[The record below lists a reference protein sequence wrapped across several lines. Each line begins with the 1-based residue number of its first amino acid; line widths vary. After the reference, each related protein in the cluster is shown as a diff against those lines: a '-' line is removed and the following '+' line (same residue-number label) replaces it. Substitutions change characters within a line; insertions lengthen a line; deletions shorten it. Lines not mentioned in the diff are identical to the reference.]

1 MNETI
6 DIKERRQA
14 VTRLTSG
21 EAGPVPVTIRWF
33 DGSEDKHEL
42 DIHPFARLI
51 PVIVAGDLDRLIEDI
66 EANGVLEPLTMYEG
80 QVLDGRNRLAV
91 ASALDVPVEVK
102 DFEGNAA
109 AAKAFVWSANAA
121 RRHLSVPQVLLAA
134 HRFGFVAAA
143 KTEAALREP
152 RPDGSM
158 PPGAAKWANIA
169 VKRIGGSVRPATLE
183 RFDQAQVTDAPDT
196 VRRIDVGEIRR
207 VDSAVKEA
215 VAERSIMTGRPIEV
229 PPPVPRTP
237 FDRLG
242 CARSDVL
249 AAERAVMAG
258 DRGTMNRDQF
268 AIRAREIQ
276 GALIRI
282 QNIYRYGSDAN
293 REW

>member
-1 MNETI
+1 MNDI
-6 DIKERRQA
+6 DLKERRKA
-14 VTRLTSG
+14 VTYLTSG
-21 EAGPVPVTIRWF
+21 EAGAVPVTIRWS
-33 DGSEDKHEL
+33 DGTEDKHDL
-42 DIHPFARLI
+42 DIHPYAKLI
-51 PVIVAGDLDRLIEDI
+51 PLIVAGDLDRLIDDI
-66 EANGVLEPLTMYEG
+66 DANGVIEPLTLYNGE
-80 QVLDGRNRLAV
+80 VLDGRNRLAV
-91 ASALDVPVEVK
+91 ASVLGVPVEVK
-102 DFEGNAA
+102 DFEGDDA
-109 AAKAFVWSANAA
+109 AAKSFVWSTNAA
-121 RRHLSVPQVLLAA
+121 RRHLSVPQILLAA

-143 KTEAALREP
+143 KDEASHREP

-158 PPGAAKWANIA
+158 PPGAARWANIA

-196 VRRIDVGEIRR
+196 MHRIDVGEIRR
-207 VDSAVKEA
+207 VDKAVQEA
-215 VAERSIMTGRPIEV
+215 VAERSIITGRLIDV

-249 AAERAVMAG
+249 AAERAIKSG

-282 QNIYRYGSDAN
+282 QQIYRFGQDAN
-293 REW
+293 KEW

>member
-1 MNETI
+1 MNET
-6 DIKERRQA
+6 DTRERRKA
-14 VTRLTSG
+14 VTYLTSG
-21 EAGPVPVTIRWF
+21 ETGPVPVTIRHP

-42 DIHPFARLI
+42 EIHEFAKLI

-66 EANGVLEPLTMYEG
+66 DAHGILEPLTLFEG
-80 QVLDGRNRLAV
+80 KVLDGRNRLAV
-91 ASALDVPVEVK
+91 ASVLGLPVQVK
-102 DFEGNAA
+102 EFDGDEA
-109 AAKAFVWSANAA
+109 AAKSFVWSSNAA

-134 HRFGFVAAA
+134 HRFGFVDAA
-143 KTEAALREP
+143 KSEAALREP

-158 PPGAAKWANIA
+158 APGAARWANIA
-169 VKRIGGSVRPATLE
+169 VKHIGGSVRPATLE
-183 RFDQAQVTDAPDT
+183 RFDQAQVTEAPDT

-207 VDSAVKEA
+207 VDYAVKEA
-215 VAERSIMTGRPIEV
+215 VAERSVITGRLIEV

-258 DRGTMNRDQF
+258 DRGAMTKDQF

-282 QNIYRYGSDAN
+282 QQIYRYGSAQ
-293 REW
+293 

>member
-1 MNETI
+1 MNDI
-6 DIKERRQA
+6 DLKERRKA
-14 VTRLTSG
+14 VTYLTSG
-21 EAGPVPVTIRWF
+21 ETGPVPVTIRWS
-33 DGSEDKHEL
+33 DDSEDKTEL
-42 DIHPFARLI
+42 NIHPFARLI
-51 PVIVAGDLDRLIEDI
+51 PVIIAGDLDRLIDDI
-66 EANGVLEPLTMYEG
+66 EAHGVVEPLTLYNGE
-80 QVLDGRNRLAV
+80 VLDGRNRLAV
-91 ASALDVPVEVK
+91 ASVLNVPVRVE
-102 DFEGNAA
+102 DFHGDEA
-109 AAKAFVWSANAA
+109 AAKAFVWSTNAA

-134 HRFGFVAAA
+134 HRFGFVSAA
-143 KTEAALREP
+143 KDEAARRPP

-196 VRRIDVGEIRR
+196 VRRIDEGEIRR

-215 VAERSIMTGRPIEV
+215 VAERSVLTGRLIDV

-249 AAERAVMAG
+249 AAERSILAG
-258 DRGTMNRDQF
+258 DRGMMSRDQF

-276 GALIRI
+276 AALIRI
-282 QNIYRYGSDAN
+282 QNIYRYGQSGS
-293 REW
+293 